1 MNGIKCGGDLH
12 LGTSVKIGKNVE
24 INCKE
29 KLFIGDNSIIGDNV
43 KINCTSFLAGDYL
56 YMMDGSEVGRGG
68 CNGPNS
74 RVTIG
79 NNVGIFERTII
90 NPSDE
95 VTIGDNTGIG
105 GEVMI
110 WTHGAWL
117 DITQG
122 FPADFGPVH
131 IGKNVWLPARSIVL
145 PNVNI
150 GDNVVIGINSI
161 INRDLPNGCF
171 AAGSP
176 CKVIKENVYPK
187 ELKIEELE
195 KITDNILKDWKE
207 LISFKKT
214 NINFTVENK
223 AQYIFLNNED
233 KKTTYNIQDKT
244 MKGDSNPL
252 SEDLR
257 DYLRRR
263 GIKIY
268 TGGLFKSI

>member
-1 MNGIKCGGDLH
+1 MNGIRCGGDLH

-29 KLFIGDNSIIGDNV
+29 KLFIGDNSVIGDNV
-43 KINCTSFLAGDYL
+43 KINCTSFSAGDYL

-176 CKVIKENVYPK
+176 CKVIKENVYPR

>member
-1 MNGIKCGGDLH
+1 MNGIRCGGDLH

-29 KLFIGDNSIIGDNV
+29 KLFIGDNSMIGDNV
-43 KINCTSFLAGDYL
+43 KINCTSFSAGDYL

-79 NNVGIFERTII
+79 NNVGIFEKTII
-90 NPSDE
+90 NPSEE

-176 CKVIKENVYPK
+176 CKVIKENVYPR